1 MFGLNKRKQP
11 EPVKLPESM
20 KAEDPVNY
28 NSVLD
33 YLVGLSDKDYR
44 KMTQSAEIY
53 RDANKK
59 VAKVIGVKDEPTT
72 TIATKPEITDDD
84 LDTLLTADPDAVKQA
99 FITDDTH
106 EAPKPKKAQ
115 ASAKKVEVQE

>member
-1 MFGLNKRKQP
+1 VFGLNKRKQP
-11 EPVKLPESM
+11 EPVELPESM

-28 NSVLD
+28 NSVL
-33 YLVGLSDKDYR
+33 DKDYR

-72 TIATKPEITDDD
+72 TIATKPDITDDD
-84 LDTLLTADPDAVKQA
+84 LDTLLSADPDAVKQA
-99 FITDDTH
+99 FITDDDH

-115 ASAKKVEVQE
+115 ASAKKVEVQG